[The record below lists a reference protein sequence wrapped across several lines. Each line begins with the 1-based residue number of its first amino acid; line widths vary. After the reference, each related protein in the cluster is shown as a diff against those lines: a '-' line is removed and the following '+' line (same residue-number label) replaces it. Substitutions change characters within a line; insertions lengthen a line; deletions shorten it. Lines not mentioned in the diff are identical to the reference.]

1 MNGPTTGIGS
11 AKRRGSFGRLGARTL
26 GAIALVAGGLALGVV
41 FAPRAGEYRQRAV
54 SSPEAPPAIGPYSMG
69 VLVPPGK
76 LLFLSGQLPLD
87 ASGNMVTGDIS
98 AMTSQVMKN
107 LGHVL
112 EAARASFDDVVKC
125 TIYVTNLGDFAA
137 INTVYGSYFGA
148 VPPAR
153 ATVQVAALP
162 RGASVE
168 IACIAV
174 VP

>member
-1 MNGPTTGIGS
+1 V
-11 AKRRGSFGRLGARTL
+11 LGAT
-26 GAIALVAGGLALGVV
+26 ALVAAGLAIGVA
-41 FAPRAGEYRQRAV
+41 FAPRAAEYRQRAI
-54 SSPEAPPAIGPYSMG
+54 SSPDAPPAIGPYSAG

-87 ASGNMVTGDIS
+87 STGTMVTGDI
-98 AMTSQVMKN
+98 TVLTHQVMQN

-112 EAARASFDDVVKC
+112 AAGRASFDDVVKC

-137 INTVYGSYFGA
+137 INGVYGSYFGA

-162 RGASVE
+162 RGSSVE
-168 IACIAV
+168 IECLAV
-174 VP
+174 LP